1 MTAEPQSTAN
11 AEAIVTRDDVDN
23 VAIVTLNRP
32 NALNSLSLPL
42 LEALKAALDDIAGDT
57 SVRALII
64 RGAGRGFCA
73 GHDLKEITS
82 HREDE
87 DGGRAFFE
95 ALFAACT
102 ETMLTIAGLPVAVIA
117 EVHGIATAA
126 GGQLVATCDMAIAS
140 NAAKFGVNGV
150 DAGLFCSTPMVAV
163 SRNVPRK
170 AAMEMLTTGAI
181 IDADRA
187 REIGLVNHVV
197 APEELSEAT
206 LAMARRAAQK
216 SRDVVALGKSAFYR
230 QVEMGIVD
238 AYRHMSKVIVD
249 NLMMR
254 DAEIGICAFIEKRQP
269 IWEADQPSTPPL
281 AIDHDNYSDGFV
293 RGILD
298 EVKTIAMVGAS
309 AKPTRP
315 SYLVLKY
322 LLAKGYRVLPINPGL
337 AGKEILG
344 QTVYGSLAE
353 LPEPVDMVE
362 IFRNSEAAGPI
373 TDEALKLQPLPKV
386 IWMQLSVRNDD
397 AAARAQARGVKVVMN
412 RCPKIEYG
420 RLSGEINWTGVNS
433 RTISSKRRKLQH
445 GFQHL
450 GLRDGK
456 RGSE

>member
-1 MTAEPQSTAN
+1 MTAEPQSTAD
-11 AEAIVTRDDVDN
+11 AEAIVTRDDVDTI
-23 VAIVTLNRP
+23 AIITLNRP
-32 NALNSLSLPL
+32 KALNSLSMPL
-42 LEALKAALDDIAGDT
+42 LEALKAALDDIAGDP

-64 RGAGRGFCA
+64 RAAGRGFCA
-73 GHDLKEITS
+73 GHDLKEITA
-82 HREDE
+82 HRDDA
-87 DGGRAFFE
+87 DGGRAFYE
-95 ALFAACT
+95 DLFAACT
-102 ETMLTIAGLPVAVIA
+102 ETMLTIARLPVVAIA

-126 GGQLVATCDMAIAS
+126 GCQLVSTCDMAVAS
-140 NAAKFGVNGV
+140 DAATFGVNGV

-197 APEELSEAT
+197 APEDLSEAT
-206 LAMARRAAQK
+206 LAMAKRAAQK

-238 AYRHMSKVIVD
+238 AYRHMSEVIVD

-254 DAEIGICAFIEKRQP
+254 DAEIGICAFIEKRRP
-269 IWEADQPSTPPL
+269 VWEADQPSAPPL
-281 AIDHDNYSDGFV
+281 EIDHDTYTDGYI

-322 LLAKGYRVLPINPGL
+322 LIAKGYRVLPINPGL

-373 TDEALKLQPLPKV
+373 TDEALALQPLPKV

-433 RTISSKRRKLQH
+433 RTISSKRRKLQD

-450 GLRDGK
+450 GLRQNRNRDG
-456 RGSE
+456 